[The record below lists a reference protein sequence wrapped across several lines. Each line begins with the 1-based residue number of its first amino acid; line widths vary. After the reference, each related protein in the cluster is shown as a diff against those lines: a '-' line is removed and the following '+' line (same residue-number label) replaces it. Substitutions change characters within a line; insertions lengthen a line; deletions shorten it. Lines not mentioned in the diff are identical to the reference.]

1 MGTKPDWKDA
11 PKWAG
16 ALVVQNGFNGPCYC
30 WVSVFEDDA
39 KAQWQEDLGRDHMAF
54 ALRIDCWK
62 FVESRPC

>member
-11 PKWAG
+11 PEWAG
-16 ALVVQNGFNGPCYC
+16 ALVVQNGFDGPCYC

-39 KAQWQEDLGRDHMAF
+39 KAQWHEDLARDHMAF